1 MVTEFDVSI
10 KIVTDSTSDIPI
22 DLASSL
28 GITIVPGYVRFGN
41 DTYRDGTDISAE
53 AFYQKL
59 VNSPFHQI
67 TSEPTPDDFEK
78 VYSDCSLEAEH
89 IISIHASSKVSKIL
103 KSAIAAKKRIKGPC
117 HIEIIDSRSIS
128 IGLGLIVENAARL
141 SNSGDSIVSILDQ
154 INGDLNNIRMLGV
167 LSTMKYLIKGRRVIK
182 ISAALSHV
190 LDIKPVLT
198 FDNGEIIQDG
208 IVHGDSP
215 SRVIERLYEFV
226 QTYANVQDITIA
238 HGNTS
243 DLTEALIERL
253 GVIFP
258 KEKIHLYHL
267 GAALGVHS
275 GPGALIVALRQGN

>member
-128 IGLGLIVENAARL
+128 IGLGLIVENAARIIWHHI
-141 SNSGDSIVSILDQ
+141 IVMRLLKGELIVFRETVINQVLGRINFSILDILTVQ
-154 INGDLNNIRMLGV
+154 ISNIA
-167 LSTMKYLIKGRRVIK
+167 SC
-182 ISAALSHV
+182 
-190 LDIKPVLT
+190 T
-198 FDNGEIIQDG
+198 FI
-208 IVHGDSP
+208 
-215 SRVIERLYEFV
+215 
-226 QTYANVQDITIA
+226 
-238 HGNTS
+238 
-243 DLTEALIERL
+243 
-253 GVIFP
+253 
-258 KEKIHLYHL
+258 
-267 GAALGVHS
+267 
-275 GPGALIVALRQGN
+275 